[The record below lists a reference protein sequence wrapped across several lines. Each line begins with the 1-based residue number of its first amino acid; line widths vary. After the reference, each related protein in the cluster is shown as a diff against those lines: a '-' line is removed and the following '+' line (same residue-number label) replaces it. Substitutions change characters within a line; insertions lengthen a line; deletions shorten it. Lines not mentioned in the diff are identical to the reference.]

1 MSLKILLVEDHIINQ
16 KMAAALL
23 KKLGFIVEVAN
34 NGEEAVDKHE
44 SNT

>member
-16 KMAAALL
+16 KMAVALL
-23 KKLGFIVEVAN
+23 KKLGFIVEVAS